1 MISFATFRKLTL
13 AFPETDETAH
23 FENKAFRVR
32 KKIFV
37 TLNEK
42 ENRCFVKLSPVD
54 QSAFCTFD
62 LDVIFPVPNKWGKH
76 GWTLINL
83 KKVKKE
89 MLLDALTTAY
99 IEVAPEKLAKPYSE
113 KRENL

>member
-1 MISFATFRKLTL
+1 MVSFDTFRQL
-13 AFPETDETAH
+13 ALSFPETEETAH
-23 FENKAFRVR
+23 FENRAFKVK

-42 ENRCFVKLSPVD
+42 EARCCVKLTPID

-62 LDVIFPVPNKWGKH
+62 LNVIFPVPNAWGKQ

-83 KKVKKE
+83 KKVKKA

-99 IEVAPEKLAKPYSE
+99 ITVAPNKLAAPFIE
-113 KRENL
+113 ERENL

>member
-1 MISFATFRKLTL
+1 MVSFVTFRKLATS
-13 AFPETDETAH
+13 FPEVDEASH
-23 FENKAFRVR
+23 FENHAFRVK

-42 ENRCFVKLSPVD
+42 ENRCCVKLSPVD

-62 LDVIFPVPNKWGKH
+62 LDVIFPVPNKWGKQ

-99 IEVAPEKLAKPYSE
+99 IEVAPEKLAKPYIE
-113 KRENL
+113 ARENL